1 MSIDLRLLVTLWY
14 FQPFLI
20 CTCSIVML
28 KHKFI
33 SKWSRIPTFVIIV
46 EKSQHVQILRNY
58 AYLRHRKFTG
68 CQYCYWTPDECQNWV
83 LNNEN
88 NLLEDW
94 ILRNGL
100 NSLRNHCTVL
110 WAPSNVYGN
119 ARANSTND
127 QVRSDHPGAT
137 TPRQDRYILRQ
148 HMSTRS
154 TRPTETAQ
162 QNRQLTT
169 TKDQLVT
176 TLSDVDWSPVILNF
190 VVRSEDPYLWFVIF
204 KKFNSGRQNWR
215 HQQWR
220 NIISDKSWYC
230 ISNADDRTMGC
241 RMCDERYAPCNMERG
256 SWATAR
262 TIDQVLRP
270 HVCHLLHVIGTT
282 LSNIPVLSLQGQQYV
297 NFPQQDNIEVNS
309 WPALSSGLY
318 PIADLWDEIQRRLKV
333 HYNLLP

>member
-14 FQPFLI
+14 VQPFLI

-33 SKWSRIPTFVIIV
+33 SKWSRIPTLVIIV

-68 CQYCYWTPDECQNWV
+68 CQYRYWTPDECHNWV

-88 NLLEDW
+88 KLLEGW

-110 WAPSNVYGN
+110 WAPSNVFRN

-127 QVRSDHPGAT
+127 QVRSGHPGAT

-148 HMSTRS
+148 HMSNGS
-154 TRPTETAQ
+154 TRPTQTAQ
-162 QNRQLTT
+162 QTIDYHQRPI
-169 TKDQLVT
+169 
-176 TLSDVDWSPVILNF
+176 SDDT
-190 VVRSEDPYLWFVIF
+190 VRRRLIASNI
-204 KKFNSGRQNWR
+204 KFR
-215 HQQWR
+215 WR
-220 NIISDKSWYC
+220 NIISYKSWYC

-282 LSNIPVLSLQGQQYV
+282 LSNMITPVLSLQGPQYV

-309 WPALSSGLY
+309 RPALSSGLN
-318 PIADLWDEIQRRLKV
+318 PIAHLWDEIQRRLKV